1 MQCNQKEL
9 KKKKK
14 LDRNTVVTG
23 SVTVDISKI
32 SMFLIKEHSSYNWKG
47 KMNKYKE
54 SNCKEKGLSVVKSS
68 DVSIIYLVH
77 KEKYI

>member
-1 MQCNQKEL
+1 
-9 KKKKK
+9 
-14 LDRNTVVTG
+14 
-23 SVTVDISKI
+23 
-32 SMFLIKEHSSYNWKG
+32 
-47 KMNKYKE
+47 MNKYKE